1 MDVINEAI
9 DYQSKV
15 VADENS
21 HMAGCDCDCDKC
33 DVKRYESTHYKDNAT
48 QQQRGKSE
56 QGSHKEELPRSHFA
70 RGQIRAF
77 GDTGALPLRHGLLA
91 NFLTVELIV
100 EIVIKEIDGKVR

>member
-33 DVKRYESTHYKDNAT
+33 DVK
-48 QQQRGKSE
+48 
-56 QGSHKEELPRSHFA
+56 
-70 RGQIRAF
+70 
-77 GDTGALPLRHGLLA
+77 
-91 NFLTVELIV
+91 VLIL
-100 EIVIKEIDGKVR
+100 GH